1 MKSNEHYCENCYSET
16 GMERMSKFELIV
28 RLIFIVF
35 GIFLLAVEPIVFQ
48 EYIGNSASDLVLIYR
63 TWSLSI
69 LATGCVSFYI
79 GNTGVRLVAT
89 LFLHLLLITAVPLAF
104 CVMVIASLPE
114 LKLVPGYGSISGVS
128 SMVVIVCLIIRVL
141 IDRLIDERFS
151 RLIEQRQYQ
160 ECQEN

>member
-1 MKSNEHYCENCYSET
+1 MKSSVHYET
-16 GMERMSKFELIV
+16 GMEEMSKFELII

-35 GIFLLAVEPIVFQ
+35 GIFLLVVEPIVFQ

-79 GNTGVRLVAT
+79 GTTGIRLVMT
-89 LFLHLLLITAVPLAF
+89 LFLHLLVITAVPLAF

-114 LKLVPGYGSISGVS
+114 LRLVPGYGSMSGVS
-128 SMVVIVCLIIRVL
+128 SMIVIVCLIVRVL
-141 IDRLIDERFS
+141 IDRLIDQKLA
-151 RLIEQRQYQ
+151 RLSEQGQ
-160 ECQEN
+160 CQD